1 SAEGAAIAPFAW
13 SPAAG
18 QQKITL
24 RNGEQNPAGLICG
37 IPASASAADSAWS
50 HRRGDYSAFIR
61 HFYR

>member
-24 RNGEQNPAGLICG
+24 RNGEQNPGGLIYCM
-37 IPASASAADSAWS
+37 SAQTLRHSP
-50 HRRGDYSAFIR
+50 RPLRPLPGRPLRGSR
-61 HFYR
+61 K